1 MKTLRIARAEAGMTL
16 KDLANASG
24 VSLSNISKIERG
36 VTRPQAVTLYK
47 LASALGKTA
56 AELAGEEE
64 EPTRPKVLRPRS
76 REELLSNAG
85 IRSRWMLMPKEEFR
99 GWWRGVSYEEA
110 RRRSEEIEAEY
121 RVLEKATNDAIDPD
135 REDAAKS
142 TPELRAE
149 LRGAWVETLLRKIA
163 ASGQDPDV
171 RESEDVRENE
181 EDFYARQREG
191 KRLSYGIHEPPK
203 ETPADAEAAS

>member
-85 IRSRWMLMPKEEFR
+85 IRSRWMLMPKEEFH

-110 RRRSEEIEAEY
+110 RRPGGRRGGKLTDPCVTTLTSSPEPIGSGWGVDRS
-121 RVLEKATNDAIDPD
+121 R
-135 REDAAKS
+135 R
-142 TPELRAE
+142 
-149 LRGAWVETLLRKIA
+149 
-163 ASGQDPDV
+163 
-171 RESEDVRENE
+171 
-181 EDFYARQREG
+181 
-191 KRLSYGIHEPPK
+191 
-203 ETPADAEAAS
+203 